1 MRHYS
6 KSAYRSIDS
15 AREPHG
21 QDILALCHSDYVE
34 SESPVN
40 YTDQIIQTTENSQ
53 VVFQKK
59 YGILLSKL
67 FWTAERKNCSSD
79 REKKAESQ
87 EFAKFL
93 RSLEQFIQTVKGQN
107 NSW

>member
-1 MRHYS
+1 MDRSDPEVIRHYS

-21 QDILALCHSDYVE
+21 QEILALCHSDYVE

-53 VVFQKK
+53 VVFLKK
-59 YGILLSKL
+59 IWYFVIKIVLTCCEKKL
-67 FWTAERKNCSSD
+67 F
-79 REKKAESQ
+79 Q
-87 EFAKFL
+87 Y
-93 RSLEQFIQTVKGQN
+93 
-107 NSW
+107 

>member
-1 MRHYS
+1 MDRSDPEVIRHYS

-53 VVFQKK
+53 VVFLKRIWYFVIK
-59 YGILLSKL
+59 IVL
-67 FWTAERKNCSSD
+67 TCC
-79 REKKAESQ
+79 EKKSFQ
-87 EFAKFL
+87 Y
-93 RSLEQFIQTVKGQN
+93 
-107 NSW
+107 

>member
-1 MRHYS
+1 MDRSDPEVIRHYS

-21 QDILALCHSDYVE
+21 QEILALCHSDYVE

-53 VVFQKK
+53 VVFLKQENSILSIILESKQVFMVKK
-59 YGILLSKL
+59 
-67 FWTAERKNCSSD
+67 
-79 REKKAESQ
+79 
-87 EFAKFL
+87 
-93 RSLEQFIQTVKGQN
+93 FIKYDN
-107 NSW
+107 

>member
-1 MRHYS
+1 MDRSDPEVIRHYS

-53 VVFQKK
+53 VVFLKK
-59 YGILLSKL
+59 IWYFVIKIVI
-67 FWTAERKNCSSD
+67 TYC
-79 REKKAESQ
+79 EKKML
-87 EFAKFL
+87 K
-93 RSLEQFIQTVKGQN
+93 
-107 NSW
+107 